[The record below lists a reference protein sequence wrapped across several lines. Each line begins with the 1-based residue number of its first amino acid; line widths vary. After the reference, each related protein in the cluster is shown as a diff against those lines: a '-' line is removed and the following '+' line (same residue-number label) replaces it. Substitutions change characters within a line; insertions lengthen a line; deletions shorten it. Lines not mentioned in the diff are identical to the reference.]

1 MKILLK
7 SLAFYLV
14 ILVVSIN
21 LMKIASENL
30 SKQNTKK
37 MIGIGRMSILKIKQL
52 DNYRGELTMRN
63 PIWAGNTVPNNKSKR
78 V

>member
-1 MKILLK
+1 MRILLK

-37 MIGIGRMSILKIKQL
+37 MIGIGRMSILKIKQV
-52 DNYRGELTMRN
+52 DKYIGELTMRN

>member
-37 MIGIGRMSILKIKQL
+37 TIGIGRMSILKIEHNAKL
-52 DNYRGELTMRN
+52 KN
-63 PIWAGNTVPNNKSKR
+63 PHRQKR
-78 V
+78 